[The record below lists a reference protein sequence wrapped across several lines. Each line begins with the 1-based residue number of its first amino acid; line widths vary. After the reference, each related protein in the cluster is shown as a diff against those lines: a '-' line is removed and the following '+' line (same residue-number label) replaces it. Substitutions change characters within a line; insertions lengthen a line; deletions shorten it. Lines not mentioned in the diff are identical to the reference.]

1 MVTLLQK
8 LIVSLTALVAMIV
21 PNTFG
26 AVRPIINDGAIETIT
41 LRMNAIDFTDTH
53 FRASRGAG
61 IVTEDQI
68 TAKNGLRG
76 KTYTDNEYQQIK
88 EEIVSASRNGTIEAG
103 EELAMWIE
111 LLDMICGGK
120 TITGILNQERM
131 NGFIE
136 NNKCE

>member
-8 LIVSLTALVAMIV
+8 LIVSLTALVAMFTPV
-21 PNTFG
+21 FG
-26 AVRPIINDGAIETIT
+26 AIRPAINDGAIETT
-41 LRMNAIDFTDTH
+41 ALRMNAIDFTDTH

-88 EEIVSASRNGTIEAG
+88 EEIVSASRSGTIEAG

-111 LLDMICGGK
+111 MLNTACAGK
-120 TITGILNQERM
+120 TLNGMPTQEEM
-131 NGFIE
+131 NTLIE
-136 NNKCE
+136 TDCK

>member
-1 MVTLLQK
+1 MIQLLQQ
-8 LIVSLTALVAMIV
+8 LIVSLTALVAMFTPV
-21 PNTFG
+21 FG
-26 AVRPIINDGAIETIT
+26 AIRPAINDGAIETT
-41 LRMNAIDFTDTH
+41 ALRMNAIDFTDTH

-88 EEIVSASRNGTIEAG
+88 EEIVSASRSGTIEAG